1 MNFLR
6 KIVEALRTPGPRR
19 VFAVACLFSALMIAV
34 GGSGMK
40 TVFLDDGM
48 STIEKSESRTVK
60 TVDFTEFLKYLD
72 EGKFKTVE
80 FSTTR
85 LVAED
90 EAGDEF
96 ILNHDRRFSGET
108 FPQELARKGVT
119 VKFPD
124 LNKNS
129 FGDYVIAGVQIGVQ
143 VILLMVFV
151 LIGVFLVKNMG
162 RMVNPGWPNV
172 AKNVKVRFSD
182 VAGQE
187 ESKFELEEIKTFLR
201 DPAAYEKSGAKP
213 PRGVLL
219 VGPPGTGKT
228 LLAEALAGETGV
240 SFIQTSGSEFSN
252 MFVGTGRDRVEKLFK
267 KARKSAPSIVF
278 IDEIDSLARAR
289 GGSNSDVS
297 REQDTT
303 LNQLLTEMNGFGKRE
318 GVIVVGATNRI
329 DVLDPAILRPG
340 RFDRHVYIGLP
351 NLGDRR
357 KILDVHIKDKK
368 LAKGVDLDAMARGT
382 PGFSGADLENI
393 VNEAATFAARQGR
406 EEIEPQDFNEA
417 RDKVFMGAKRST
429 AILDDFEKK
438 LTAYHEAGH
447 AVIATVTQGADPVH
461 QATIIPRAQ
470 SLGHVMQLPEKEWK
484 AVPKSRLLARLDVMV
499 AGRIAE
505 EMIFGKD
512 EITTGAASDI
522 EEATKTATA
531 MVTAY
536 GMSDR
541 IGMRKVVAGE
551 HGFGDMAEAEIN
563 RFIGEACDR
572 VRNRLAERSKA
583 LEAVAQALLD
593 KETLSGADIKQ
604 LVGLKIG

>member
-1 MNFLR
+1 MSIVR
-6 KIVEALRTPGPRR
+6 KIVEALRNTKPWKILAFACALSAVSVTAGSLSLTSILLAPGPE
-19 VFAVACLFSALMIAV
+19 AV
-34 GGSGMK
+34 
-40 TVFLDDGM
+40 
-48 STIEKSESRTVK
+48 KSEPVKEPK
-60 TVDFTEFLKYLD
+60 TVDFTEFLKLLD
-72 EGKFKTVE
+72 ANTFKKVE

-90 EAGDEF
+90 AKGDTF

-108 FPQELARKGVT
+108 FPQQLARKGIQVT
-119 VKFPD
+119 FPD
-124 LNKNS
+124 LNTTTV
-129 FGDYVIAGVQIGVQ
+129 GDYVLMAVQIGIQ
-143 VILLMVFV
+143 VLLLMVFV
-151 LIGVFLVKNMG
+151 SIGAFMLMNA
-162 RMVNPGWPNV
+162 RRFINPSWPAV
-172 AKNVKVRFSD
+172 AKNVGVRFSD

-187 ESKFELEEIKTFLR
+187 ESKFELEEIRTFLR
-201 DPAAYEKSGAKP
+201 NPEAYEKSGAKA

-228 LLAEALAGETGV
+228 LLAEALAGEAGV
-240 SFIQTSGSEFSN
+240 SYIYTTGSEFSN

-267 KARKSAPSIVF
+267 KARKMAPCIIF

-289 GGSNSDVS
+289 GASGSDVS

-303 LNQLLTEMNGFGKRE
+303 LNQLLTEMNGFGKRS

-340 RFDRHVYIGLP
+340 RFDRHVYMGLP

-357 KILDVHIKDKK
+357 KILDVHIKGKQI
-368 LAKGVDLDAMARGT
+368 AKDVDLDVVARGA
-382 PGFSGADLENI
+382 PGFSGAEIENI
-393 VNEAATFAARQGR
+393 VNEAAAFAARDGR
-406 EEIEPQDFNEA
+406 VELTQSDFSEA

-447 AVIATVTQGADPVH
+447 AVVATLTKGTDPVH

-484 AVPKSRLLARLDVMV
+484 AIPMSRLLARLDVMV
-499 AGRIAE
+499 AGRMAE
-505 EMIFGKD
+505 EKIFGAS

-531 MVTAY
+531 MVTVY
-536 GMSDR
+536 GMSER
-541 IGMRKVVAGE
+541 IGMRKVIQTE
-551 HGFGDMAEAEIN
+551 RGFGEVAETEID
-563 RFIGEACDR
+563 RLICEACDR
-572 VRNRLAERSKA
+572 ARRLLDERGAA

-593 KETLSGADIKQ
+593 RETLTGPEIKV
-604 LVGLKIG
+604 LVEA

>member
-1 MNFLR
+1 MKPW
-6 KIVEALRTPGPRR
+6 KILAFACALSAVSVTAGSLSLTSILLAPTPEAVKAEPTKEP
-19 VFAVACLFSALMIAV
+19 
-34 GGSGMK
+34 
-40 TVFLDDGM
+40 
-48 STIEKSESRTVK
+48 K
-60 TVDFTEFLKYLD
+60 TVDFTEFLKLLD
-72 EGKFKTVE
+72 ENTFKKVE

-90 EAGDEF
+90 AKGDTF

-108 FPQELARKGVT
+108 FPQQLARKGIKVT
-119 VKFPD
+119 FPD
-124 LNKNS
+124 LNTTTV
-129 FGDYVIAGVQIGVQ
+129 GDYVLMGVQIGIQ
-143 VILLMVFV
+143 VLLLMVFV
-151 LIGVFLVKNMG
+151 SIGAFMLMNA
-162 RMVNPGWPNV
+162 RRFINPSWPAV
-172 AKNVKVRFSD
+172 AKNVGVRFSD

-187 ESKFELEEIKTFLR
+187 ESKFELEEIRTFLR
-201 DPAAYEKSGAKP
+201 NPEAYEKSGAKA

-228 LLAEALAGETGV
+228 LLAEALAGEAGV
-240 SFIQTSGSEFSN
+240 SYIYTTGSEFSN

-267 KARKSAPSIVF
+267 KARKMAPCIIF

-289 GGSNSDVS
+289 GASGSDVS

-303 LNQLLTEMNGFGKRE
+303 LNQLLTEMNGFGKRS

-340 RFDRHVYIGLP
+340 RFDRHVYMGLP

-357 KILDVHIKDKK
+357 KILDVHIKGKQI
-368 LAKGVDLDAMARGT
+368 AKDVDLDLVARGA
-382 PGFSGADLENI
+382 PGFSGAEIENI
-393 VNEAATFAARQGR
+393 VNEAAAFAARDGR
-406 EEIEPQDFNEA
+406 VELTQSDFSEA

-447 AVIATVTQGADPVH
+447 AVVATLTPGTDPVH

-484 AVPKSRLLARLDVMV
+484 AIPMSRLLARLDVMV

-505 EMIFGKD
+505 EKIFGAS

-531 MVTAY
+531 MVTVY
-536 GMSDR
+536 GMSER
-541 IGMRKVVAGE
+541 IGMRKVIQTE
-551 HGFGDMAEAEIN
+551 RGFGEVAEAEID
-563 RFIGEACDR
+563 RLISEACDR
-572 VRNRLAERSKA
+572 ARRLLDERGAA
-583 LEAVAQALLD
+583 LESVAQALLD
-593 KETLSGADIKQ
+593 RETLTGPEIKV
-604 LVGLKIG
+604 LVET

>member
-1 MNFLR
+1 MSIVR
-6 KIVEALRTPGPRR
+6 KIVEALRNAKPWKILA
-19 VFAVACLFSALMIAV
+19 FACVLSGITVTAGGLGLTSMFLAQQTVA
-34 GGSGMK
+34 
-40 TVFLDDGM
+40 
-48 STIEKSESRTVK
+48 EHSEPSPETK
-60 TVDFTEFLKYLD
+60 TVDFTEFLKLLD

-90 EAGDEF
+90 AKGDEF
-96 ILNHDRRFSGET
+96 VLNHDRRFSGES
-108 FPQELARKGVT
+108 FPQELARRGIT

-124 LNKNS
+124 LNRSS
-129 FGDYVIAGVQIGVQ
+129 FGDYVLAGVQIGIQ
-143 VILLMVFV
+143 ILL
-151 LIGVFLVKNMG
+151 LLVFLCIGGFLFMNAK
-162 RMVNPGWPNV
+162 RFVNPSWPNV
-172 AKNVKVRFSD
+172 ARNVAVRFSD

-187 ESKFELEEIKTFLR
+187 ESKFELEEIKTFLLN
-201 DPAAYEKSGAKP
+201 PEAYEKSGAKP

-240 SFIQTSGSEFSN
+240 SFINTSGSEFAN

-267 KARKSAPSIVF
+267 KARKSAPCIIF

-329 DVLDPAILRPG
+329 DVLDPAVLRPG
-340 RFDRHVYIGLP
+340 RFDRHVYMGLP

-357 KILDVHIKDKK
+357 KILEVHIKGKE
-368 LAKGVDLDAMARGT
+368 LAKDVDLDVVARGA
-382 PGFSGADLENI
+382 PGFSGADIENI
-393 VNEAATFAARQGR
+393 VNEAATYAARDGR
-406 EEIEPQDFNEA
+406 VALTAKDFSEA

-429 AILDDFEKK
+429 AILDDFEKR

-447 AVIATVTQGADPVH
+447 AVVATLTKGSDPVH

-484 AVPKSRLLARLDVMV
+484 AIPMSRLLARLDVMV
-499 AGRIAE
+499 AGRMAE
-505 EMIFGKD
+505 EKIFGAS

-531 MVTAY
+531 MVTVY
-536 GMSDR
+536 GMSAK
-541 IGMRKVVAGE
+541 IGMRRVQITERGYGE
-551 HGFGDMAEAEIN
+551 VAEAEID
-563 RFIGEACDR
+563 RLISEAC
-572 VRNRLAERSKA
+572 ERARKLLDERGAA
-583 LEAVAQALLD
+583 LEAVATALLD
-593 KETLSGADIKQ
+593 RETLTGPEISS
-604 LVGLKIG
+604 LVDG

>member
-1 MNFLR
+1 VR
-6 KIVEALRTPGPRR
+6 KIVEALRNTKPWKILA
-19 VFAVACLFSALMIAV
+19 FACALSAVSVTAGSLSLTSILLAPAPEAV
-34 GGSGMK
+34 K
-40 TVFLDDGM
+40 A
-48 STIEKSESRTVK
+48 EPVK
-60 TVDFTEFLKYLD
+60 EPKAVDFTEFLKLLD
-72 EGKFKTVE
+72 ANTFTKVE

-90 EAGDEF
+90 AKGDTF

-108 FPQELARKGVT
+108 FPQQLARKGIKVT
-119 VKFPD
+119 FPD
-124 LNKNS
+124 LNTTTV
-129 FGDYVIAGVQIGVQ
+129 GDYVLMAVQIGIQ
-143 VILLMVFV
+143 VLLLMVFV
-151 LIGVFLVKNMG
+151 SIGAFMLMNA
-162 RMVNPGWPNV
+162 RRFINPSWPAV
-172 AKNVKVRFSD
+172 AKNVGVRFSD

-187 ESKFELEEIKTFLR
+187 ESKFELEEIRTFLR
-201 DPAAYEKSGAKP
+201 NPEAYEKSGAKA

-228 LLAEALAGETGV
+228 LLAEALAGESGV
-240 SFIQTSGSEFSN
+240 SYIYTTGSEFSN

-267 KARKSAPSIVF
+267 KARKMAPCIIF

-289 GGSNSDVS
+289 GGSGSDVA

-303 LNQLLTEMNGFGKRE
+303 LNQLLTEMNGFGKRS

-340 RFDRHVYIGLP
+340 RFDRHVYMGLP

-357 KILDVHIKDKK
+357 KILDVHIKGKVI
-368 LAKGVDLDAMARGT
+368 AKDVDLDVVARGA
-382 PGFSGADLENI
+382 PGFSGAEIENI
-393 VNEAATFAARQGR
+393 VNEAAAFAARAGR
-406 EEIEPQDFNEA
+406 VELTQSDFSEA

-447 AVIATVTQGADPVH
+447 AVVATLTKGTDPVH

-484 AVPKSRLLARLDVMV
+484 AIPMSRLLARLDVMV
-499 AGRIAE
+499 AGRMAE
-505 EMIFGKD
+505 EKIFGAS

-531 MVTAY
+531 MVTVY
-536 GMSDR
+536 GMSER
-541 IGMRKVVAGE
+541 IGMRKVIQTE
-551 HGFGDMAEAEIN
+551 RGFGEVAESEID
-563 RFIGEACDR
+563 RLISEACER
-572 VRNRLAERSKA
+572 ARRLLDERGAA

-593 KETLSGADIKQ
+593 RETLTGPEIKA
-604 LVGLKIG
+604 LVEA

>member
-1 MNFLR
+1 LSAVSVTAGSLSLTS
-6 KIVEALRTPGPRR
+6 ILLAPAPEAVKAEPVKEP
-19 VFAVACLFSALMIAV
+19 
-34 GGSGMK
+34 
-40 TVFLDDGM
+40 
-48 STIEKSESRTVK
+48 K
-60 TVDFTEFLKYLD
+60 TVDFTEFLKLLD
-72 EGKFKTVE
+72 ANTFTKVE

-90 EAGDEF
+90 AKGDTF

-108 FPQELARKGVT
+108 FPQQLARKGIKVT
-119 VKFPD
+119 FPD
-124 LNKNS
+124 LNTTTV
-129 FGDYVIAGVQIGVQ
+129 GDYVLMAVQIGIQ
-143 VILLMVFV
+143 VLLLMVFV
-151 LIGVFLVKNMG
+151 SIGAFMLMNA
-162 RMVNPGWPNV
+162 RRFINPSWPAV
-172 AKNVKVRFSD
+172 AKNVGVRFSD

-187 ESKFELEEIKTFLR
+187 ESKFELEEIRTFLR
-201 DPAAYEKSGAKP
+201 NPEAYEKSGAKA

-228 LLAEALAGETGV
+228 LLAEALAGESGV
-240 SFIQTSGSEFSN
+240 SYIYTTGSEFSN

-267 KARKSAPSIVF
+267 KARKMAPCIIF

-289 GGSNSDVS
+289 GGSGSDVA

-303 LNQLLTEMNGFGKRE
+303 LNQLLTEMNGFGKRS

-340 RFDRHVYIGLP
+340 RFDRHVYMGLP

-357 KILDVHIKDKK
+357 KILDVHIKGKVI
-368 LAKGVDLDAMARGT
+368 AKDVDLDVVARGA
-382 PGFSGADLENI
+382 PGFSGAEIENI
-393 VNEAATFAARQGR
+393 VNEAAAFAARAGR
-406 EEIEPQDFNEA
+406 VELTQSDFSEA

-447 AVIATVTQGADPVH
+447 AVVATVTKGTDPVH

-484 AVPKSRLLARLDVMV
+484 AIPMSRLLARLDVMV
-499 AGRIAE
+499 AGRMAE
-505 EMIFGKD
+505 EKVFGAS

-531 MVTAY
+531 MVTVY
-536 GMSDR
+536 GMSER
-541 IGMRKVVAGE
+541 IGMRKVIQTE
-551 HGFGDMAEAEIN
+551 RGFGEVAESEID
-563 RFIGEACDR
+563 RLISEACER
-572 VRNRLAERSKA
+572 ARRLLDERGAA

-593 KETLSGADIKQ
+593 RETLTGPEIKA
-604 LVGLKIG
+604 LVEA

>member
-1 MNFLR
+1 VKIVR
-6 KIVEALRTPGPRR
+6 KIVEALRNIKPWQILAFACVISAVSVTAGGVGLTSLLLGSEPKIELAGP
-19 VFAVACLFSALMIAV
+19 V
-34 GGSGMK
+34 K
-40 TVFLDDGM
+40 ET
-48 STIEKSESRTVK
+48 K
-60 TVDFTEFLKYLD
+60 TVDFTEFLKLLD
-72 EGKFKTVE
+72 EDKIKAVE

-90 EAGDEF
+90 AKGDEF
-96 ILNHDRRFSGET
+96 ILNHDRRFSGES
-108 FPQELARKGVT
+108 FPQELARKGIT

-124 LNKNS
+124 LNKS
-129 FGDYVIAGVQIGVQ
+129 TFGDYVLAGVQIGIQ
-143 VILLMVFV
+143 ILLLLVFV
-151 LIGVFLVKNMG
+151 SIGAFMLMNA
-162 RMVNPGWPNV
+162 RRFVNPSWPNV
-172 AKNVKVRFSD
+172 ARNVSVRFSD

-187 ESKFELEEIKTFLR
+187 ESKFELEEIKTFLLN
-201 DPAAYEKSGAKP
+201 PEAYEKSGAKP

-240 SFIQTSGSEFSN
+240 SFINTSGSEFAN

-267 KARKSAPSIVF
+267 KARKSAPCIIF

-289 GGSNSDVS
+289 GGSGSDVA

-340 RFDRHVYIGLP
+340 RFDRHVHMGLP

-357 KILDVHIKDKK
+357 KILDVHMKGKK
-368 LAKGVDLDAMARGT
+368 LAKGVDLDVVARGA
-382 PGFSGADLENI
+382 PGFSGADIENI
-393 VNEAATFAARQGR
+393 INEAATFAAREGR
-406 EEIEPQDFNEA
+406 EELTAIDFSEA

-429 AILDDFEKK
+429 GILDDYEKR

-447 AVIATVTQGADPVH
+447 AVVATLTAGSDPVH

-484 AVPKSRLLARLDVMV
+484 AVPMSRLLANLDVLV
-499 AGRIAE
+499 AGRMAE
-505 EMIFGKD
+505 ELTFGAG

-522 EEATKTATA
+522 EQATKTATA
-531 MVTAY
+531 MVTIY
-536 GMSDR
+536 GMSGKVGLRRVQQTERGYGEIAESEIDR
-541 IGMRKVVAGE
+541 LI
-551 HGFGDMAEAEIN
+551 AEACE
-563 RFIGEACDR
+563 RARRLLADR
-572 VRNRLAERSKA
+572 SAA
-583 LEAVAQALLD
+583 LEAVAAALLER
-593 KETLSGADIKQ
+593 ETLTGPEIVS
-604 LVGLKIG
+604 LVEA